1 MSIRVVVADDHP
13 IVLKGIEQ
21 VLRQDGDIEVVAA
34 CGTGDEALAEVS
46 RQDPDVLVLDLR
58 MAGKSGLDVLAALDE
73 RESRTRV
80 VLLTATIDEDD
91 AMEAV
96 RLGVRGIVLKENPPA
111 QLLAAIRDVHRGR
124 KVLDQELL
132 TRSLERSVRRS
143 TGARQAAAVLTAREL
158 EIIGLVAHGLRNKEL
173 AERLHITEGTVKLH
187 LHNIY
192 DKLHVDGRVALLLY
206 AQEKGLI

>member
-1 MSIRVVVADDHP
+1 
-13 IVLKGIEQ
+13 
-21 VLRQDGDIEVVAA
+21 
-34 CGTGDEALAEVS
+34 
-46 RQDPDVLVLDLR
+46 
-58 MAGKSGLDVLAALDE
+58 
-73 RESRTRV
+73 
-80 VLLTATIDEDD
+80 VLLTATIDEDE

-111 QLLAAIRDVHRGR
+111 QLLGAIRDVHHGR

-143 TGARQAAAVLTAREL
+143 TGTRQAAGVLTAREL
-158 EIIGLVAHGLRNKEL
+158 EIIGLVARGLRNKDL
-173 AERLHITEGTVKLH
+173 AERLQITEGTVKLH

>member
-21 VLRQDGDIEVVAA
+21 VLRQDRDIEVVAA
-34 CGTGDEALAEVS
+34 CLNGDDALAEVTK
-46 RQDPDVLVLDLR
+46 QDPDVLVLDVR
-58 MAGKSGLDVLAALDE
+58 MAGRSGLDVLAALHE
-73 RESRTRV
+73 QGSRARV
-80 VLLTATIDEDD
+80 LLLTATIDEDE

-96 RLGVRGIVLKENPPA
+96 RLGVRGIVLKEDPPA
-111 QLLAAIRDVHRGR
+111 QLLAAIHDVHRGR
-124 KVLDQELL
+124 KVLDQDLL
-132 TRSLERSVRRS
+132 TRSLERSVRRVD
-143 TGARQAAAVLTAREL
+143 GARQAAGVLTAREM

>member
-46 RQDPDVLVLDLR
+46 RQNPDVLVLDLR
-58 MAGKSGLDVLAALDE
+58 MAGKSGLDVLAALEE

-80 VLLTATIDEDD
+80 VLLTATIDEDE

-111 QLLAAIRDVHRGR
+111 QLLGAIRDVHHGR

-143 TGARQAAAVLTAREL
+143 TGTRQAAGVLTAREL
-158 EIIGLVAHGLRNKEL
+158 EIIGLVARGLRNKDL